1 MTRTPSLSAVLR
13 WSLSLA
19 ACVLLGWVIMGDGDR
34 GREVRP
40 STNVPEKKRTKLL
53 HAQKQERARPE
64 AQSHAWEDLL
74 AGRPFVLVADGRAQ
88 RFTLSLSEV
97 YVDVGE
103 AAQRLRKI
111 EPQSDAGSLLAVAKK
126 EAGNARIKLVLYPE
140 GRAGEASARHF
151 LNPRML
157 VQTTDRSTALVT
169 LRQHGLRVVSEPD
182 YSPGSLIVEPAGSDP
197 ESILRALAALTG
209 APGVKSAG
217 PLLGRYHQ
225 KHLVPNDTFFAQQ
238 WHLKNTGQGGG
249 KTGSDMRVENVWNT
263 YRGNGIRIGIV
274 DDGLDILHPDLAPN
288 VDTVANHYD
297 WNDDPP
303 DLNPTPL
310 PNADTFLDDS
320 HGTAVG
326 GVAAARGNNGAG
338 ISGVAPEATLVG
350 FRLISGQ
357 DPDGTTDEEDAE
369 AMSRGKDVIDI
380 KNNSWGTGAS
390 AWATI
395 PAGPL
400 MEAAREDATA
410 TGRGGKGTIFVWS
423 AGNGRDDGEQGQ
435 KDGATNSMFVTTV
448 GGTDNRGNLAFYS
461 EGGSH
466 LVVCAPTSGGS
477 LGIYSTDLRGDNG
490 YNRTGTAQAEP
501 ADRNYT
507 DSFGGTSSSSPAVAG
522 AVALMLEANPQ
533 LNWRDV
539 KEILLRSSV
548 QLFPT
553 DAGWVTRDGGN
564 PALTR
569 IKHHERYGGGLM
581 DTQAAVALAET
592 WQSLGPMNQMA
603 RSDSSFRSIPD
614 NNSNGI
620 NITFDFSSFGQMRIE
635 HAKLRLNVTH
645 SWRGDLEVTLRSPGG
660 TVSTLASEEIEDD
673 GMDYEDW
680 VFTSVRH
687 WGEAGA
693 GLWTLSIKDLSS
705 SDTGFFHSA
714 TLTLFGTDA
723 AAPQLVYHSPGPIFL
738 RSGAPLSMTAQST
751 GGGQLAHIWS
761 RDGTNLVGS
770 AADLDF
776 PAVTTS
782 HGGTYRVTVSNVGG
796 TDVSDPILVGIVGS
810 QNATVIVNQDATLS
824 IPSNAR
830 GPGLSYQWRREGV
843 DLANGAKPG
852 GGTITGATGPTLN
865 VSNMQP
871 ADEGEYTC
879 LISMAG
885 VIEPIESNAT
895 AVTVRI
901 KPVLDAPALNTGVR
915 NSLVSF
921 AFTATNSPTSFKIT
935 GLPAG
940 VTYNTATGALGGRP
954 SKAGSYLFKV
964 TASNAAGTSAEIQV
978 PWIVDEFPTQAV
990 GTWEGIM
997 DRNADLNQK
1006 LGGRFKITV
1015 TSSGAYSG
1023 SLTLG
1028 TRNVSWKGFVD
1039 ALPGGANPTT
1049 PLNISLGKNVTP
1061 LTGSFTLDYGAKT
1074 LSGSFSDTRPT
1085 TLTGFT
1091 AVQQTWSSKNKPVSV
1106 KTIYNAALLPPT
1118 EHLGV
1123 AAYPQGSGHA
1133 VLSLSTSGVVA
1144 WAGKTADD
1152 TTFTGSSPLGVAGQ
1166 TCLHVLLYSK
1176 FGSLQGWSTIALGSG
1191 LADGTLS
1198 WYKNRPTATTRS
1210 YASGIPEH
1218 NLTVRGA
1225 RYTKPGTGILL
1236 IGLTPP
1242 VLATD
1247 QNARLLFTS
1256 APLAG
1261 PLQQTFHLTAANAVK
1276 MPVGAT
1282 LNPQSVKLTLA
1293 AASGKFT
1300 GSFLFKDNDP
1310 FDVTPPIAV
1319 ITRTAKFAG
1328 LLITRPDLNQGI
1340 GAFNL
1345 AELPNIPGEKSTAT
1359 PIVSGKVEILP
1370 PP

>member
-1 MTRTPSLSAVLR
+1 
-13 WSLSLA
+13 
-19 ACVLLGWVIMGDGDR
+19 MGDGNR
-34 GREVRP
+34 NCEALP
-40 STNVPEKKRTKLL
+40 STSVSEQKRTKLL
-53 HAQKQERARPE
+53 HAQKLERARPE
-64 AQSHAWEDLL
+64 AQKHAWEDML

-97 YVDVGE
+97 YVDAGE
-103 AAQRLRKI
+103 AAQRLRRI
-111 EPQSDAGSLLAVAKK
+111 AAQPDARNLMEVAKK
-126 EAGNARIKLVLYPE
+126 EAGKARTKLVLYPE

-151 LNPRML
+151 LNSRLL
-157 VQTTDRSTALVT
+157 VQTTDRSTALAT
-169 LRQHGLRVVSEPD
+169 LQQLGLRVVSEPD
-182 YSPGSLIVEPAGSDP
+182 YSPGSLIVEPAGADA
-197 ESILRALAALTG
+197 ESILRALAVLTG

-225 KHLVPNDTFFAQQ
+225 KHLVPNDTLFAQQ

-249 KTGSDMRVENVWNT
+249 KVGSDMRVENVWNT

-288 VDTVANHYD
+288 VDSVANHYD
-297 WNDDPP
+297 WNDNPP
-303 DLNPTPL
+303 DLDPSPL
-310 PNADTFLDDS
+310 PNTDTFLDDS

-338 ISGVAPEATLVG
+338 VSGVAPEATLVG
-350 FRLISGQ
+350 FRLISSQ
-357 DPDGTTDEEDAE
+357 DPDGTTDEDDAE
-369 AMSRGKDVIDI
+369 AMSRGKDVIHI
-380 KNNSWGTGAS
+380 KNNSWGTGAP
-390 AWATI
+390 AWVTT

-400 MEAAREDATA
+400 MEAAREDAA
-410 TGRGGKGTIFVWS
+410 NTGRGGKGTIYVWS

-477 LGIYSTDLRGDNG
+477 LGIYSTDLRGNDG
-490 YNRTGTAQAEP
+490 YNRTGTAQGEP

-522 AVALMLEANPQ
+522 AVALMLEANPE

-564 PALTR
+564 SSLAR
-569 IKHHERYGGGLM
+569 IKHHERYGGGLI
-581 DTQAAVALAET
+581 DTQAAVALAES
-592 WQSLGPMNQMA
+592 WQSLGPMNQME
-603 RSDSSFRSIPD
+603 RSDSLFRSIPD

-635 HAKLRLNVTH
+635 HAKLRLDVTH
-645 SWRGDLEVTLRSPGG
+645 AWRGDLEITLRSPTG
-660 TVSTLASEEIEDD
+660 TVSTLASRESADD
-673 GMDYEDW
+673 GLDYEDW
-680 VFTSVRH
+680 IFTSVRH
-687 WGEAGA
+687 WGEAGV
-693 GLWTLSIKDLSS
+693 GLWTLTIKDLSS
-705 SDTGFFHSA
+705 RDIGFFHSA
-714 TLTLFGTDA
+714 TLSLFGTDA
-723 AAPQLVYHSPGPIFL
+723 SAPQIISHTPGPLFL
-738 RSGAPLSMTAQST
+738 RSGDPLNLTAQGS
-751 GGGQLAHIWS
+751 GGGHLAYIWS
-761 RDGTNLVGS
+761 RDGSNLSGS

-782 HGGTYRVTVSNVGG
+782 HGGTYRVTVANVGG
-796 TDVSDPILVGIVGS
+796 TDVSDPILVGVVGP
-810 QNATVIVNQDATLS
+810 QNATGVVNQDATLS
-824 IPSNAR
+824 LFINVR

-843 DLANGAKPG
+843 DLVNGARPG
-852 GGTITGATGPTLN
+852 GGTITGATGPTL
-865 VSNMQP
+865 SISHMQP
-871 ADEGEYTC
+871 ADEGDYTC
-879 LISMAG
+879 VISMAG
-885 VIEPIESNAT
+885 VVEPIESNAT
-895 AVTVRI
+895 AVTVRV
-901 KPVLDAPALNTGVR
+901 KPVLEVPALNTGVR
-915 NSLVSF
+915 NSLVNF
-921 AFTATNSPTSFKIT
+921 GFTATNSPTSFKIT

-940 VTYNTATGALGGRP
+940 VTYNTTTGALGGRP
-954 SKAGSYLFKV
+954 GKAGSYLFKV

-978 PWIVDEFPTQAV
+978 PWTVDEFPTQAV
-990 GTWEGIM
+990 GTWEGTM

-1015 TSSGAYSG
+1015 TSTGAYSG

-1028 TRNVSWKGFVD
+1028 TRSVSWKGFVD

-1049 PLNISLGKNVTP
+1049 PLSISLGKNVTP
-1061 LTGSFTLDYGAKT
+1061 LTGSFTLDFGAKT
-1074 LSGSFSDTRPT
+1074 LAGSFSDTRPT
-1085 TLTGFT
+1085 TLTSFT
-1091 AVQQTWSSKNKPVSV
+1091 AVQQTWSSKNKPVTV
-1106 KTIYNAALLPPT
+1106 KTIYNAALLPPA

-1123 AAYPQGSGHA
+1123 VAYPQGSGHA

-1152 TTFTGSSPLGVAGQ
+1152 TNFTGSSALGVAGQ

-1191 LADGTLS
+1191 LTDGTLS
-1198 WYKNRPTATTRS
+1198 WYKNRPKATTRS
-1210 YASGIPEH
+1210 YAAGIPEH
-1218 NLTVRGA
+1218 DLTVRGA
-1225 RYTKPGTGILL
+1225 RYTKPGTGVMLL
-1236 IGLTPP
+1236 GLTPP
-1242 VLATD
+1242 PLATD

-1256 APLAG
+1256 APLTG
-1261 PLQQTFHLTAANAVK
+1261 PLQQTFHLTTANAVK
-1276 MPVGAT
+1276 MPAGAT

-1293 AASGKFT
+1293 AATGKFT
-1300 GSFLFKDNDP
+1300 GSIIFKDNDH
-1310 FDVTPPIAV
+1310 FDATPPIAV

-1328 LLITRPDLNQGI
+1328 LLVTRPDLNQGI

-1345 AELPNIPGEKSTAT
+1345 AELPDTPGEKSTAT